1 MEREMETLLP
11 INLPIGQNDEDVTM
25 RDSPAAAVVD
35 PEPIVNADTEKK
47 CPPSSTP
54 QPSYTPQFSSASWIL
69 DLIKNVQEPLRPS
82 LPNGPEAV
90 PQTDDESKDVSKGH
104 DGSSIHD
111 TMTMPIS
118 STHQPLSSAANII
131 EASQLAG
138 MKRKREQDEEADD
151 FTQNTM
157 SLPLP
162 APTPALTPSATEIL
176 SFLPLGTD
184 IRCSQCDGSSSDSG
198 NPFIPCSSCSRLWH
212 QGCVSLTIEEGDT
225 QWASRFMC
233 PSCLS
238 MSGSDAMNRRTG
250 FSQQQNEIERRR
262 AKNLAALPDDVVP
275 AKEELVGFWPGHAS
289 DAALT
294 EYFYGKTKTDVLNI
308 LSFCDQLKPQLLVD
322 IMVSVAKKHP
332 DLPIFDSPSW
342 NAKAMSAISGRAKHS
357 HQSSRSTTKLRH
369 GHTVLESRVKHKH
382 KTSKKTIKIAQIPL
396 EEESPLMDYGDSLP
410 PMWPKAGE
418 GLYAKL
424 SPEDEDRKFLLDEN
438 DEEAFSHFGVDKF
451 GKQIAIPVSA

>member
-1 MEREMETLLP
+1 M
-11 INLPIGQNDEDVTM
+11 
-25 RDSPAAAVVD
+25 
-35 PEPIVNADTEKK
+35 
-47 CPPSSTP
+47 
-54 QPSYTPQFSSASWIL
+54 
-69 DLIKNVQEPLRPS
+69 
-82 LPNGPEAV
+82 
-90 PQTDDESKDVSKGH
+90 
-104 DGSSIHD
+104 
-111 TMTMPIS
+111 
-118 STHQPLSSAANII
+118 
-131 EASQLAG
+131 
-138 MKRKREQDEEADD
+138 
-151 FTQNTM
+151 
-157 SLPLP
+157 
-162 APTPALTPSATEIL
+162 
-176 SFLPLGTD
+176 
-184 IRCSQCDGSSSDSG
+184 
-198 NPFIPCSSCSRLWH
+198 
-212 QGCVSLTIEEGDT
+212 EEGDA

-238 MSGSDAMNRRTG
+238 MSGGDVMNRRTG
-250 FSQQQNEIERRR
+250 FSQEQTEIERRR

-275 AKEELVGFWPGHAS
+275 AKEELVGFWSGHAS

-342 NAKAMSAISGRAKHS
+342 NAKAMSAVSARAKHS
-357 HQSSRSTTKLRH
+357 HQSSRSAARLRH
-369 GHTVLESRVKHKH
+369 GHTVIESRVKHKH
-382 KTSKKTIKIAQIPL
+382 KTSKKTIKLAPIPL

-424 SPEDEDRKFLLDEN
+424 SPEDEDRAFLLDEN